1 MSLAE
6 KLRVK
11 PGKRVDLTDWKTD
24 ATPGVKDEATAAAE
38 TAKHVRQIEQY
49 QYKLHA
55 EGRRSLLIV
64 LQGMDASGKDGVVR
78 HVMSG
83 FDPLGCDV
91 QAFKAPTPEER
102 AHDFLWRIHR
112 VAPAGGGVTIFNRS
126 HYEDVLVVRVH
137 DLVPKKVWSQR
148 YALINLF
155 EDLLASG
162 GTTVVKFF
170 LHIGRAEQKRRL
182 LARLDDP
189 EKRWKF
195 NASDIDERALWK
207 QYREA
212 YETVLEQCSSKA
224 APWYV
229 IPADQKW
236 YRDYAISSILIDT
249 FRAIDPQVPT
259 PPLDLKTLR
268 SRLAE
273 GPSGR
278 R

>member
-1 MSLAE
+1 MSLAQ

-11 PGKRVDLTDWKTD
+11 PGKRVDLSEWKTD
-24 ATPGVKDEATAAAE
+24 ATPGVKDETSAAAE
-38 TAKHVRQIEQY
+38 TAKHIRQLEQY

-112 VAPAGGGVTIFNRS
+112 VAPAAGGVTIFNRS

-148 YALINLF
+148 YARINAF
-155 EDLLASG
+155 EDLLAAG
-162 GTTVVKFF
+162 GTTGVKFF

-182 LARLDDP
+182 LERLDDP
-189 EKRWKF
+189 GKSGKF
-195 NASDIDERALWK
+195 NVGDSEEHAGGRRERETCGDERR
-207 QYREA
+207 Q
-212 YETVLEQCSSKA
+212 
-224 APWYV
+224 
-229 IPADQKW
+229 
-236 YRDYAISSILIDT
+236 
-249 FRAIDPQVPT
+249 
-259 PPLDLKTLR
+259 
-268 SRLAE
+268 
-273 GPSGR
+273 
-278 R
+278 